1 MNNLAFQIYGSK
13 KSLNTFIGG
22 VASTISTKS
31 LLATK
36 LGISTSAISN
46 FSIDG
51 NDIRCNIL
59 VNYDIPS
66 SAFAG
71 NTDIT
76 YFNDSNGLVN
86 TINNTAFL
94 GCTALSYVEFPNVT
108 NIISSSSGGINGT
121 FQNCTSLTSFIAPK
135 LVTLSGTGSAFLG
148 CTSLISLSFPLSNT
162 SIPIGTFY
170 NCSSLT
176 LVDINI
182 NGAVDNIAFA
192 GTKITSINLSN
203 ATSIG
208 NDCFSNVTTLVGAIN
223 ANLCTNLG
231 SNSFKNTR
239 ITSISLNLLTHINV
253 RAFYDC
259 TSLTSI
265 SIPEVLTIDS
275 SAAGGVNGTFQNCT
289 SLTSFIAPKL
299 TTIQNNG
306 YYLLA
311 NCSSINT
318 ISMPA
323 LTTLGGTV
331 GDNNIFYLIKTGC
344 TITVPIVFQTNN
356 SGSPDG
362 DLQYAITTRGATV
375 IYI

>member
-135 LVTLSGTGSAFLG
+135 L
-148 CTSLISLSFPLSNT
+148 
-162 SIPIGTFY
+162 
-170 NCSSLT
+170 
-176 LVDINI
+176 
-182 NGAVDNIAFA
+182 
-192 GTKITSINLSN
+192 
-203 ATSIG
+203 
-208 NDCFSNVTTLVGAIN
+208 
-223 ANLCTNLG
+223 
-231 SNSFKNTR
+231 
-239 ITSISLNLLTHINV
+239 
-253 RAFYDC
+253 
-259 TSLTSI
+259 
-265 SIPEVLTIDS
+265 
-275 SAAGGVNGTFQNCT
+275 
-289 SLTSFIAPKL
+289 